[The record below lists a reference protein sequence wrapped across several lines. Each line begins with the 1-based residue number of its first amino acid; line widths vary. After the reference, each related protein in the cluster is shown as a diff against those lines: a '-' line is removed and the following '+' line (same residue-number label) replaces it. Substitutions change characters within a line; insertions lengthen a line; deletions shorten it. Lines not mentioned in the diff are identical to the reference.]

1 MRRSRITWAVASLAA
16 ASSGALAASLDKS
29 ACNDLSAELSGIVA
43 AGTRADMAQGPE
55 WALANLPPEKLAS
68 IRRLIEVEEQLEF
81 RCGSGRNRI
90 AATSPSAPS
99 PAKRSE
105 ENVPIPDSPEKKPA
119 GKSSATKSIPVPD
132 ASSFKPA
139 PDAVG
144 PLPEPTSTGASITAA
159 AATPEGDAPG
169 LGPTPGSTETPKPAD
184 VAKTAAAPPEEDAPG
199 LGPTPGSATQA
210 DAAKTTTAVS
220 AAKKPVV
227 ASGAAAPKP
236 RRQSSSAYM
245 SPADVNPNFL
255 TRYGDAE

>member
-1 MRRSRITWAVASLAA
+1 VASLAA

-139 PDAVG
+139 ADVVKPA
-144 PLPEPTSTGASITAA
+144 PEPASTAASITAA
-159 AATPEGDAPG
+159 AAPPEKDVPG
-169 LGPTPGSTETPKPAD
+169 LGPTPGSTATPEPAD
-184 VAKTAAAPPEEDAPG
+184 VAKTAAAPPEEDVPG
-199 LGPTPGSATQA
+199 LGPTPGSM
-210 DAAKTTTAVS
+210 AAPKAPNAPKTAAAVS
-220 AAKKPVV
+220 PATASKPVV
-227 ASGAAAPKP
+227 ASGASAAAPKP